1 MDAAL
6 RRLFHAGPVC
16 FKRNHSKAPP
26 KREREKKEKIMMEGW
41 WATTVATAPSFGR
54 LEECSGKL
62 GCFFCVELKSGL
74 LKLFLLF
81 FSETEA
87 KKVMN

>member
-1 MDAAL
+1 MLLYADFSTPAQFVLSATI
-6 RRLFHAGPVC
+6 
-16 FKRNHSKAPP
+16 P
-26 KREREKKEKIMMEGW
+26 KLPQKEREKKEKIMMEGW